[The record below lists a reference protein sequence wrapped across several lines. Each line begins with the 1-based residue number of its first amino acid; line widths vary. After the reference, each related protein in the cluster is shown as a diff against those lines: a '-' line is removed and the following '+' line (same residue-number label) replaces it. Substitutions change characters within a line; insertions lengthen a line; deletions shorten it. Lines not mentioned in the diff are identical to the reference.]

1 MNILTIVLA
10 SVILQASAP
19 QPVPVPVPVPDV
31 RKLTVSAPKI
41 LSEIDTTKVQG
52 NPVGLA
58 WNADGTIYLR
68 VTQGK
73 DKTRHY
79 QIATV
84 PALSVGQSDQI
95 PAWAATYWSW
105 KSATTAP
112 DDPSLKIDVEQRR
125 ERTKSVNTSS
135 GGSLAGMSSAV
146 LTSSSGGEGMSETVA
161 AAAANSAVM
170 SDIVTMRFKGQV
182 VAEWINELP
191 QPGMRFGWAPAPM
204 GVLAC
209 IDAES
214 RLALLDRDGHKVLVP
229 GASHALLPAWS
240 LDGTRIVY
248 LQKKS
253 QTLYLLMIASV
264 R

>member
-1 MNILTIVLA
+1 MTMLAILLA
-10 SVILQASAP
+10 SLVVQASAP
-19 QPVPVPVPVPDV
+19 QPAPVPDV

-52 NPVGLA
+52 SPVGLA

-95 PAWAATYWSW
+95 PAWAANYWSW
-105 KSATTAP
+105 KSATSAP
-112 DDPSLKIDVEQRR
+112 DDPSLKIETEQRR
-125 ERTKSVNTSS
+125 ERTRSVNTSS
-135 GGSLAGMSSAV
+135 GGSLAGMSSAA
-146 LTSSSGGEGMSETVA
+146 LAAGGAGEGVSDSVA

-182 VAEWINELP
+182 VAEWINEIP

-209 IDAES
+209 VDADG
-214 RLALLDRDGHKVLVP
+214 RLALLDRDGHKALVP

-240 LDGTRIVY
+240 LDGKRIVY
-248 LQKKS
+248 LQKQS